1 MNIEIS
7 DLSIGYPNASTA
19 VVIQEHINSELK
31 EGTFTCLLGPNGA
44 GKTTLLRT
52 LSGLLSP
59 VNGSI
64 RIDGIPLSQ
73 LSPKELS
80 KKIGIVLTERPS
92 VSLMTVRQLVALGRS
107 PYTDFWGRLTDNDSR
122 KVNEALKASGT
133 YKLQNRLV
141 SSLSDGECQRVMI
154 GKALAQE
161 TPAIFLDESTA
172 FLDFPSKA
180 QIMNLLKGLAKEK
193 KLIIFM
199 STHDVNFALSIA
211 DNLWLMDRTL
221 GVVTG
226 SPGELAEAGLLSK
239 FINSPE
245 IEFNSS
251 DLQFYIRKKT

>member
-1 MNIEIS
+1 MKIEIS
-7 DLSIGYPNASTA
+7 NLSIGYSNASRK
-19 VVIQEHINSELK
+19 VVIQKLINAELSE
-31 EGTFTCLLGPNGA
+31 GMFTCLLGSNGA

-52 LSGLLSP
+52 LSGLLPP
-59 VNGSI
+59 VEGTI
-64 RIDGIPLSQ
+64 RIDGEKLNT

-80 KKIGIVLTERPS
+80 RKISIVLTERPS

-122 KVNEALKASGT
+122 KVTEALKASGT
-133 YKLQNRLV
+133 YELQDRLV

-161 TPAIFLDESTA
+161 ADAIFLDESTA

-180 QIMNLLKGLAKEK
+180 QIMNLLKKLANEK
-193 KLIIFM
+193 RLIIFM

-211 DNLWLMDRTL
+211 DNLWLMDRRF

-226 SPGELAEAGLLSK
+226 SPKELAESGLLSK
-239 FINSPE
+239 FISSPD
-245 IEFNSS
+245 IEFDSS
-251 DLQFYIRKKT
+251 TLQFDIRR